1 MPNWCQNVLSLE
13 HDDPEFIKRAHSAF
27 AEGKFLNEFVPVPD
41 ELANPDTTTHGGENA
56 DELNAL
62 RDRMLE
68 KYGYSDWYSFRVNE
82 WGTKWDVGDE
92 LGIDKVT
99 ENSISVVFDSA
110 WSPPV
115 KAYEQ
120 MSKLGFRIDAQYCEE
135 GIGFVGR
142 WSDEFGDQEYQ
153 IPPTSKEI
161 TEKIPADLD
170 DMFCL
175 SENRAMYEEEEALYD
190 SEDK

>member
-1 MPNWCQNVLSLE
+1 MPNWCQNILKLE
-13 HDDPEFIKRAHSAF
+13 HDDPEFIRRAHSAF
-27 AEGKFLNEFVPVPD
+27 AEGKLLNEFVPVPD
-41 ELANPDTTTHGGENA
+41 DLANPDTTTHGGDNA
-56 DELNAL
+56 EAHDAL
-62 RDRMLE
+62 RYSMTK

-92 LGIDKVT
+92 YGINSVT
-99 ENSISVVFDSA
+99 ENSLFVTFDSA
-110 WSPPV
+110 WAPPV
-115 KAYEQ
+115 VAYEK

-142 WSDEFGDQEYQ
+142 WSDENGDEEFQ
-153 IPPTSKEI
+153 IPPTAKEI
-161 TEKIPADLD
+161 VEKIPADLD

-175 SENRAMYEEEEALYD
+175 SENRAISEEEEAYD